1 MNTNLKNIIVSSGF
15 LGCAIVLTAIV
26 SLGTNKT
33 EEEKKVDMEYS
44 LKAKLLQK
52 PSSAIQ
58 QHTLK

>member
-33 EEEKKVDMEYS
+33 DEVKKADVEYT
-44 LKAKLLQK
+44 LKTKLLQQ
-52 PSSAIQ
+52 PASAIE
-58 QHTLK
+58 QHSSK